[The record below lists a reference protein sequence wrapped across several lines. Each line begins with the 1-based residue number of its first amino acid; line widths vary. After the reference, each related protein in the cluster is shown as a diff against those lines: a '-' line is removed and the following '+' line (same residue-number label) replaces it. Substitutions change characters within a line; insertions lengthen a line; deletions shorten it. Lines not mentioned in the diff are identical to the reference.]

1 MSSAQKVESP
11 LLSAALAYA
20 ERGWAVFPCHA
31 SGAKAKQPLV
41 AKGFHAASR
50 DAGQIR
56 TWWEQFPAALIGV
69 PTGQA
74 VGHWVLDIDVHAGA
88 LGPESLA
95 AWEAEQGP
103 LPATWQVRTASG
115 GRHLLFAWPTDGREV
130 PSRVNLAPGID
141 VRGRGGYVIAPPSA
155 SDQGEW
161 TWALPEAP
169 SLARAPEWLL
179 ARVCAAT
186 TTTTTPQAARQGPSE
201 AGPGQDVS
209 FFARCNTKALAMLG
223 TWVPAIFPGAKPYH
237 NGFRVSSASLM
248 RDLQEDISLLPEGI
262 RDFGAEQGCTPI
274 DIVLQWGPVATPSE
288 AALWLCQRMGIT
300 ATHLGWRPGRGP
312 AAVPALPFGAP
323 VEFGAEAESGGG
335 QDPQGGKPGGKS
347 GGKPPRQTPHLKVV
361 GGLEFRPTITLVNG
375 EHPEAVDEAERYL
388 IEAGVDVYQHGTR
401 LVRVGRWEQ
410 TLEAVIRPSGSG
422 VLIDITP
429 GWLADALT
437 RNIIFERFDAR
448 TQAPKRIDCPQRL
461 AATLLE
467 RVGSWSFPGLIGFTD
482 SPTLDLRG
490 RLITEPGYDAPS
502 GLFLSRPPT
511 LAPMEMMD
519 RHLAEREG
527 EILSE
532 AVETFPFVSP
542 GDLSACLAMI
552 LTALLRRVLPAA
564 PIGAVTANTP
574 ATGKSKL
581 VDVVAAIATGRAC
594 PVTGLGSTQEELE
607 KRIDALLLKGDLLAS
622 FDNVDR
628 PVKSDI
634 LCQVTTQSEKSIR
647 VMGLSKIVDAPT
659 NIFVMMTGNNLTLVG
674 DLVRRCLVVHLDAGC
689 ERPELREFTR
699 DAVEHVLERRPAL
712 IRAALAISKGYL
724 DAGCPD
730 VGSQPFGSFEVWD
743 KMVRRPL
750 MWAGFADPLKPAEA
764 MRDQDHELAGL
775 REFLREW
782 QAELP
787 EPVSAAELSEAVR
800 AKVPTMGG
808 DWVPKYHGLQD
819 AAIQIMGDLSKWGPK
834 DLGYRLR
841 AMTGRMFDGRRITK
855 TQKGKL
861 GVRWLVEG
869 ASGPDWG

>member
-1 MSSAQKVESP
+1 MVMSAPKPTDLP
-11 LLSAALAYA
+11 LLAAALAYA

-50 DAGQIR
+50 DPAQIR
-56 TWWEQFPAALIGV
+56 DWWEQFPSALIGV
-69 PTGQA
+69 PTGA
-74 VGHWVLDIDVHAGA
+74 TVGHWVLDIDVHAGA
-88 LGPESLA
+88 IGPQSLA

-115 GRHLLFAWPTDGREV
+115 GQHLLFRWPTDGREV
-130 PSRVNLAPGID
+130 LSRVNVAPGID
-141 VRGRGGYVIAPPSA
+141 VRGRGGYVIAPPSQ

-161 TWALPEAP
+161 FWAAESADEV
-169 SLARAPEWLL
+169 AMAPEWLL
-179 ARVCAAT
+179 ARVCAASVAVT
-186 TTTTTPQAARQGPSE
+186 APPAARQGAGD

-209 FFARCNTKALAMLG
+209 FFSRVNTKALAMLG
-223 TWVPAIFPGAKPYH
+223 TWVPAVFPGAKPYH
-237 NGFRVSSASLM
+237 QGFRVSSASLM

-274 DIVLQWGPVATPSE
+274 DIVLQYGPVATPSE
-288 AALWLCQRMGIT
+288 AALWLCQRMGIA
-300 ATHLGWRPGRGP
+300 ATHLGWRPARGP
-312 AAVPALPFGAP
+312 AAVPALPFGAA
-323 VEFGAEAESGGG
+323 VEFAP
-335 QDPQGGKPGGKS
+335 DPVVGEFRDEPQAPPDA
-347 GGKPPRQTPHLKVV
+347 KPPRHAPQLKVV
-361 GGLEFRPTITLVNG
+361 AGLDFRPTITLING
-375 EHPEAVDEAERYL
+375 DHPEAVDDAERYL
-388 IEAGVDVYQHGTR
+388 IAAGVDVYQHGTR

-410 TLEAVIRPSGSG
+410 TLEAVVRPAGSG

-437 RNIIFERFDAR
+437 RKIEFERFDAR
-448 TQAPKRIDCPQRL
+448 TQAMKRIDCPMRL

-467 RVGSWSFPGLIGFTD
+467 RVGSWSFPGLVGFTD

-502 GLFLSRPPT
+502 GLFLSRPPAI
-511 LAPMEMMD
+511 APMATMD
-519 RHLAEREG
+519 RYLAEREG

-552 LTALLRRVLPAA
+552 LTALLRRILPAA

-581 VDVVAAIATGRAC
+581 VDVVAAIATGRGC

-659 NIFVMMTGNNLTLVG
+659 NVFIMMTGNNLTLVG

-689 ERPELREFTR
+689 ERPELRQFTR
-699 DAVEHVLERRPAL
+699 DAVEHVLERRPEL

-730 VGSQPFGSFEVWD
+730 VGAAPFGSFEVWD

-764 MRDQDHELAGL
+764 MRDQDHELSGL

-782 QAELP
+782 QAELS
-787 EPVSAAELSEAVR
+787 EPVSAAELSEAIR
-800 AKVPTMGG
+800 AKVPTLGG

-841 AMTGRMFDGRRITK
+841 AMTGRMFDGRRIAK
-855 TQKGKL
+855 SAKAKS

-869 ASGPDWG
+869 ESQPSWG